1 MTLFL
6 YIVIGII
13 TFIAFLHALAKKDY
27 EISRTI
33 SINAPR
39 EKIFQYVVNLENQ
52 IKWISWL
59 KNDENLKLQYK
70 ITENSKAL
78 YWQNGEKIGEGLQKV
93 IKQRRNEVFES
104 RLVIIR
110 PVKLVSFSFFGV
122 KETDPEK
129 SRVIF
134 GFRGQLSFP
143 FSVLNLFFNFEK
155 ILRKE
160 IETSLEDLKRNI
172 ERK

>member
-1 MTLFL
+1 MTLFF

-33 SINAPR
+33 SINASR

-52 IKWISWL
+52 KRWISWL
-59 KNDENLKLQYK
+59 KNDENLSLHYK
-70 ITENSKAL
+70 ISENSKAL
-78 YWQNGEKIGEGLQKV
+78 YWKNGKKIGEGLQKV

-104 RLVIIR
+104 RMVIIR
-110 PVKLVSFSFFGV
+110 PIKLVTFSFFGV
-122 KETDPEK
+122 KETDAEK

-134 GFRGQLSFP
+134 GFRGQLAFP
-143 FSVLNLFFNFEK
+143 FSILNLFFNFEK
-155 ILRKE
+155 ILRSE
-160 IETSLEDLKRNI
+160 IETSLENLKQ
-172 ERK
+172 ELESK